1 MPLSPWDTATRH
13 ESRPSLRG
21 SPSLMSMGHKGILIL
36 FLTFG
41 VFACAKKVDDPLIVP
56 PNFSEM
62 PDPNNP
68 EKPPVGQTEEDVAR
82 LKELLLQSDE

>member
-1 MPLSPWDTATRH
+1 MRFYRRRNSTFR
-13 ESRPSLRG
+13 RFN
-21 SPSLMSMGHKGILIL
+21 MVKKILIL
-36 FLTFG
+36 SLIFG
-41 VFACAKKVDDPLIVP
+41 AFACAKKVDDPLIVP

-68 EKPPVGQTEEDVAR
+68 EKPPVGQAEEDVAR